1 MTISPGVWT
10 EEQVEVGGTK
20 LLLHKAGTGE
30 PLLIL
35 HGEMGHSGWMRF
47 HQAMAQKYTLYLPRH
62 PGFGGSDRLDWIMN
76 MRDLA
81 GWYLTALDDL
91 GIAPVKVVGFS
102 MGGWLAAE
110 MATMHPNQFQ
120 KLVLVG
126 ALGVKPPS
134 GEIFDMFL
142 SVAKDYLTTSVLDP
156 VNTPEFQQLCPDD
169 PSPAQVESWELAR
182 EEACRL
188 GWRPYMYYP
197 ALPLLLQRLKRLSTL
212 IVWGREDAIVPL
224 SAGELYHRSIPGS
237 SLVVLDKCGHQPQ
250 IEQAAHFAELIQDFL
265 SG

>member
-1 MTISPGVWT
+1 MTNSPGVWT

-20 LLLHKAGTGE
+20 LLLHKAGTGD
-30 PLLIL
+30 PLLVL
-35 HGEMGHSGWMRF
+35 HGEMGHSGWLRF
-47 HQAMAQKYTLYLPRH
+47 HQALAQKYTLYLPRH

-76 MRDLA
+76 VRDLA

-110 MATMHPNQFQ
+110 MATMHPDLFQ

-142 SVAKDYLTTSVLDP
+142 SVAKDYFTTSVLDP
-156 VNTPEFQQLCPDD
+156 ANTPEFQQLCPDD
-169 PSPAQVESWELAR
+169 PSRDQVESWETAR

-212 IVWGREDAIVPL
+212 IVWGREDSIVPL
-224 SAGELYHRSIPGS
+224 SAGELYNSSIPGS
-237 SLVVLDKCGHQPQ
+237 SLLVLDKCGHQPQ
-250 IEQAAHFAELIQDFL
+250 IEQADHFVELIQDFL
-265 SG
+265 AG

>member
-1 MTISPGVWT
+1 MTNSPGVWT

-35 HGEMGHSGWMRF
+35 HGEMGHSGWLRF
-47 HQAMAQKYTLYLPRH
+47 HQALAQKYTLYLPRH

-76 MRDLA
+76 VRDLA
-81 GWYLTALDDL
+81 GWYLTALDNL

-110 MATMHPNQFQ
+110 MATMHPDLFQ

-142 SVAKDYLTTSVLDP
+142 SISPP
-156 VNTPEFQQLCPDD
+156 VSWIRPTRPSFSSCAPMIRPET
-169 PSPAQVESWELAR
+169 R
-182 EEACRL
+182 
-188 GWRPYMYYP
+188 
-197 ALPLLLQRLKRLSTL
+197 
-212 IVWGREDAIVPL
+212 
-224 SAGELYHRSIPGS
+224 
-237 SLVVLDKCGHQPQ
+237 
-250 IEQAAHFAELIQDFL
+250 
-265 SG
+265 